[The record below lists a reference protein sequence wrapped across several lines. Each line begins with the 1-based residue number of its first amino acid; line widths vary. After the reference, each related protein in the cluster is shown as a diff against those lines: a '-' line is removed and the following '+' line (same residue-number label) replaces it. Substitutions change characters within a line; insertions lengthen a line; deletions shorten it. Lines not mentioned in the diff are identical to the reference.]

1 MMENKIGYAYI
12 SLEDYKE
19 LIEENKNLENENE
32 KLENEINDLTRI
44 YASVENTICEK
55 IYNNE
60 KYYLENFDGIGG
72 YHYNELVEI
81 FQRHGYSSLDKI
93 DELIGMLVARYKKE
107 GKTKDEK

>member
-32 KLENEINDLTRI
+32 RLENEINDLTRI

-55 IYNNE
+55 IYDNE
-60 KYYLENFDGIGG
+60 KYYLENFDGIGE
-72 YHYNELVEI
+72 YYYNELVKA
-81 FQRHGYSSLDKI
+81 FQKHGYISLDKI
-93 DELIGMLVARYKKE
+93 NALIGLLVKRYKEE